1 MCLFSHG
8 RNQAS
13 SVRLRIDVVR
23 VAWYGAPMTRLVLYA
38 GFFVRVSEHLAVLM
52 YLGVCKQ
59 GRSTVSRTEEVSGL
73 VFTQRTRWSVAL
85 SCHARPWQIS
95 SIQ

>member
-1 MCLFSHG
+1 MT
-8 RNQAS
+8 
-13 SVRLRIDVVR
+13 RLKDVVR
-23 VAWYGAPMTRLVLYA
+23 VVWYGAPMTRLVLYA

-59 GRSTVSRTEEVSGL
+59 GRSTVSRKEEVSGL
-73 VFTQRTRWSVAL
+73 VFTKRTRWSVAL

-95 SIQ
+95 SVQ